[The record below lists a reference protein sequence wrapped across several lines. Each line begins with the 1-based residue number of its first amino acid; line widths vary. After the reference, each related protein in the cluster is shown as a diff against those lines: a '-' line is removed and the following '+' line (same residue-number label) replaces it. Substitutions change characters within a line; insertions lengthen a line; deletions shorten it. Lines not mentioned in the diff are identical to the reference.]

1 MERAALGGD
10 PVVHLR
16 LMVEGERDAPAAE
29 AAEEVPKEMKL
40 QEAIQERGGEGEGR
54 ERVVRPRHQRR
65 RAEKQLSRRLPVAGG
80 LGLHRSPIEELDL
93 AGVDGRD
100 RDGGETREGGE

>member
-1 MERAALGGD
+1 
-10 PVVHLR
+10 
-16 LMVEGERDAPAAE
+16 MVEGERDAPAAE
-29 AAEEVPKEMKL
+29 AAEEVPKEMNF

-65 RAEKQLSRRLPVAGG
+65 RAEKQLSHRLPVAGG